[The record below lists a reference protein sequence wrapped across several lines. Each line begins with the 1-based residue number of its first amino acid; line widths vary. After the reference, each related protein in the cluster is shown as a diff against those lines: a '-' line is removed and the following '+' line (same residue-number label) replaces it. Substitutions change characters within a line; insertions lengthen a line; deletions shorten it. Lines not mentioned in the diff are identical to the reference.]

1 MSGKQARQLRRTVAK
16 ALAARGLSADELW
29 REHVKPRPRWCPPF
43 FWAWALA
50 FVLKPPA
57 PAVDVR
63 ANLSFRALLRA
74 ARAKL
79 ARRGLLRPR
88 PPIA

>member
-1 MSGKQARQLRRTVAK
+1 MSGKQARKLRRTVAK

-57 PAVDVR
+57 PAVDAE
-63 ANLSFRALLRA
+63 ANIRFLRVLRALRQ
-74 ARAKL
+74 R
-79 ARRGLLRPR
+79 LLRR
-88 PPIA
+88 L